1 VPFLSVSGRKTY
13 YEIHGSH
20 AGVPLLL
27 LQGIAGSCRG
37 WLPLQ
42 VPAFSKQLRTL
53 ITDLR
58 GVGQSEDPGGP
69 FTTADLADDTAAFLD
84 ALGVERAHVLG
95 TSMGG
100 MVAQELALRHPAR
113 VDRLILVGTYAK
125 PDARRRLLLEHW
137 KDLTQLNVP
146 TTYRIRERLVWT
158 LQDETLE
165 QRDLIDGMVEF
176 YTREGEPSP
185 PDVFARQCDACLAH
199 DTLSRLHEI
208 PHRTLVLCGR
218 QDAFTPPRLH
228 RQIADEIPRADL
240 VTLAYGA
247 HLVMAESAR
256 AFNEV
261 VLRFLTAR

>member
-1 VPFLSVSGRKTY
+1 VPLIRVGQRNIY
-13 YEIHGSH
+13 YEIHGEH
-20 AGVPLLL
+20 PRTPLLL

-42 VPAFSKQLRTL
+42 VPFFSKSLRTL

-69 FTTADLADDTAAFLD
+69 FTIADLADDTAAFLD
-84 ALGVERAHVLG
+84 ALGIERAQVLG

-100 MVAQELALRHPAR
+100 MVAQELALRHPQR
-113 VDRLILVGTYAK
+113 VEKLILVGTYAR

-137 KDLTQLNVP
+137 KDLTLSNLP
-146 TTYRIRERLVWT
+146 IAYRIRERLVWT

-165 QRDLIDGMVEF
+165 QRDLIDAMVEF
-176 YTREGEPSP
+176 YTREGDPYT
-185 PDVFARQCDACLAH
+185 PDLFARQCDACLAH
-199 DTLSRLHEI
+199 DTLERLHQI
-208 PHRTLVLCGR
+208 QQRTLVLCGR
-218 QDAFTPPRLH
+218 QDAFTPPKLH
-228 RQIADEIPRADL
+228 RQLADEIPRADL
-240 VTLAYGA
+240 VTLASGA

-256 AFNEV
+256 AFNDV